1 MGERVVVTGATGL
14 LGGNLAEAL
23 LAEGHA
29 VRCTRRRS
37 SAVEHL
43 AHLDLEWVEADVVD
57 RAALTAA
64 FSGAAAVFHC
74 AAAVSIARRVTPA
87 LQRTN
92 VEGTVNVLAAARA
105 AGVGRLVHC
114 SSTVTV
120 GLSVD
125 GITPVDEGAAFNFED
140 YGLADGYVRTKRAA
154 EELVRAAGDVD
165 AVIVN
170 PGFMFGPYDARPS
183 SGRMIVDVVKRRVP
197 GVSPG
202 WNNFA
207 SARRVADGMVAAW
220 RRGARGERYILG
232 GENRSYAEMFRRI
245 AEVAGVPAPTRVVP
259 RWLAAVAGAIGDVQ
273 ARVTGREPL
282 ISGSAV
288 AWGYS
293 PRFIVSSAKAVRALG
308 YDPGSPDDGVR
319 QALEWF
325 RETGRL

>member
-1 MGERVVVTGATGL
+1 MSETVVVTGATGL

-23 LAEGHA
+23 RAEGLG

-37 SAVEHL
+37 SGVEHL
-43 AHLDLEWVEADVVD
+43 AHLDLEWVEADVGD
-57 RAALTAA
+57 RGALTAA
-64 FSGAAAVFHC
+64 FRGAAAVFHC
-74 AAAVSIARRVTPA
+74 AAAVSIARRVTPV
-87 LQRTN
+87 LQATN
-92 VEGTVNVLAAARA
+92 VVGTENVIAAARA

-125 GITPVDEGAAFNFED
+125 GITPVDEGAAFNFEAF
-140 YGLADGYVRTKRAA
+140 GLADGYVRTKRAA
-154 EELVRAAGDVD
+154 EERVLASGLDV
-165 AVIVN
+165 VVVN
-170 PGFMFGPYDARPS
+170 PGFMFGPYDVRPS
-183 SGRMIVDVVKRRVP
+183 SGRMVVDVVKRRVP
-197 GVSPG
+197 GVSGG

-207 SARRVADGMVAAW
+207 SARRVADGLVAAW
-220 RRGARGERYILG
+220 RRGRGGERYILG

-245 AEVAGVPAPTRVVP
+245 AEMAGVPAPTRVVP
-259 RWLAAVAGAIGDVQ
+259 RWLAVIAGAVGDVQ

-282 ISGSAV
+282 ISGNAV

-293 PRFIVSSAKAVRALG
+293 PRFISSSAKAIRELG